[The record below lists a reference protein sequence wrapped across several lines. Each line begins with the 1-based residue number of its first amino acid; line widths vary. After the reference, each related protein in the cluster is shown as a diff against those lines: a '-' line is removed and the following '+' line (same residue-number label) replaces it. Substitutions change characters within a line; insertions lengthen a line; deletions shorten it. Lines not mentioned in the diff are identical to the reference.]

1 VDPSNPGVAEL
12 EAFLGAPLSDLPLRT
27 PNMHAE
33 PRDYAS
39 WTTADRYLDVL
50 EGMWLAQALKERHF
64 DSWISDLR
72 NMHIEQVC
80 MFCIIFPMFP
90 LEISTPVRIADLYL
104 RDTEMRTICCCVYLD
119 YF

>member
-12 EAFLGAPLSDLPLRT
+12 EAFLGAPLADLPMRT

-33 PRDYAS
+33 ERDYAS
-39 WTTADRYLDVL
+39 WTPADRYLDLL

-72 NMHIEQVC
+72 NMHIEQVL
-80 MFCIIFPMFP
+80 FP
-90 LEISTPVRIADLYL
+90 LLL
-104 RDTEMRTICCCVYLD
+104 RFLLLVSIVPRLTFSLTLRCHFSVTRRCTKD
-119 YF
+119 YDQ